1 MIWECEGV
9 VNFEFGEDYS
19 THLFAGFHRY
29 FVDEGMELLPEH
41 QLTLENEIRRVTA
54 LDQFVAIGVRDGQNT
69 NNRDGHST
77 QSHRQQQVAIPV

>member
-41 QLTLENEIRRVTA
+41 QLTLEMRYAAYPPLINLSQSEFEMDKIPITETVTA
-54 LDQFVAIGVRDGQNT
+54 HKAIDN
-69 NNRDGHST
+69 SK
-77 QSHRQQQVAIPV
+77 